1 MVGQRRKIL
10 ELYWT
15 KHPISPTTTTFGPEN
30 KRFKTSYLEFITFR
44 FSGSKS
50 QKKST
55 KTNKKDH
62 SFYSFTQKTSLILL
76 TSTHSIL

>member
-15 KHPISPTTTTFGPEN
+15 KHPISPTTTFGPEN

-50 QKKST
+50 QKNQQKLIR
-55 KTNKKDH
+55 KTTHFIVSLKKPH
-62 SFYSFTQKTSLILL
+62 
-76 TSTHSIL
+76 

>member
-1 MVGQRRKIL
+1 MSATMVGQRRKIL

-15 KHPISPTTTTFGPEN
+15 KHPVSPTTTTFGPEN

-50 QKKST
+50 QKNQQKLIR
-55 KTNKKDH
+55 KTTHFIVSLKKPH
-62 SFYSFTQKTSLILL
+62 
-76 TSTHSIL
+76 